1 MKNLCVL
8 GSTGSIGQNTLRI
21 AGQFPGLF
29 CVKAL
34 AAKSSISTLA
44 DQIKTFKPEVAVVF
58 DQSEAEKLEKL
69 LPVNP
74 DIRILSGYDG
84 LKRAASLDSVNLV
97 VGAMVGAS
105 GLIPIL
111 DAIEAGKDIALANKE
126 TLVMA
131 GAMVMKMAAE
141 KKIRILPI
149 DSEHS
154 AIFQCL
160 QGNSL
165 DAVEKIILT
174 CSGGPF
180 RNKSK
185 KDFSEISVSDALSHP
200 NWEMGR
206 KISIDSAT
214 LMNKGLEIIE
224 ACHLFGVSRKRI
236 DVVIHPE
243 SVIHSMVAFHD
254 GSVMAQLGVP
264 DMKTAISYA
273 LSFPQRL
280 YLGQALPDLAKLG
293 SLTFNVPDLD
303 RFPCLKLACDA
314 FDAGGTLPA
323 VMNAA
328 NEIAVQAFLDEKI
341 RFTDIPEII
350 RCTMERHNMLAYP
363 DLSEILLSDS
373 WAREFTMKNI
383 DVLIKK
389 MVPKS

>member
-1 MKNLCVL
+1 MKSLSVL

-21 AGQFPGLF
+21 AGQFPEHF

-34 AAKSSISTLA
+34 AAKSSISILA
-44 DQIKTFKPEVAVVF
+44 DQIKAFKPEVAVVF
-58 DQSEAEKLEKL
+58 DQPEAEKLKKL
-69 LPVNP
+69 LPANL
-74 DIRILSGYDG
+74 DIRILSGCDG
-84 LKRAASLDSVNLV
+84 LKIAATLDSVNLV

-111 DAIEAGKDIALANKE
+111 DAIEAGKDVALANKE

-141 KKIRILPI
+141 KKVQIFPI

-160 QGNSL
+160 QGNSM

-180 RNKSK
+180 RDKPKNE
-185 KDFSEISVSDALSHP
+185 FSAITVSEALTHP
-200 NWEMGR
+200 NWEMGK

-243 SVIHSMVAFHD
+243 SVIHSMVAFQD
-254 GSVMAQLGVP
+254 GSVMAQLGIP

-280 YLGQALPDLAKLG
+280 CLGQALPDLAKLG
-293 SLTFNVPDLD
+293 SLTFKTPDMD
-303 RFPCLKLACDA
+303 KFPCLKLACNA
-314 FDAGGTLPA
+314 FDTGGTLPA

-328 NEIAVQAFLDEKI
+328 NEIAVQAFLDEEI

-350 RCTMERHNMLAYP
+350 GHVMSSHRVLDSP
-363 DLSEILLSDS
+363 DLSEIMLSDS
-373 WAREFTMKNI
+373 WAREFAMKKI
-383 DVLIKK
+383 DEIARK
-389 MVPKS
+389 